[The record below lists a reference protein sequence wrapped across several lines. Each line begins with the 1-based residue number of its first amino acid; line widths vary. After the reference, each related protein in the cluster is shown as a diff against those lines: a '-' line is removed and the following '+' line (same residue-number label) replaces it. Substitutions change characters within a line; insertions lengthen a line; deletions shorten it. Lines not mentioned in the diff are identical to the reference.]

1 MCLQICNK
9 KLIVCKAGKVF
20 MRKVTKLTEFVSKSN
35 KGWGER
41 DYLCIRK
48 GKKPDKPPKP
58 PPDLPEGRR
67 R

>member
-41 DYLCIRK
+41 DYLCNRK
-48 GKKPDKPPKP
+48 KNRSPHPTSPRGGEGK
-58 PPDLPEGRR
+58 
-67 R
+67 